1 MVRWYTLENN
11 IPVPLSGIEEF
22 IKREQ
27 ESLSNYVVKQQHVG
41 NIYISTLF
49 LGFDHSWGDAP
60 KPILWE
66 TMIFGSKY
74 GFYQDRYST
83 YDEALKGH
91 KAAVELARRERYGVL
106 YYICS
111 RVLNWISMRFKH

>member
-1 MVRWYTLENN
+1 MKHYILKDKLP
-11 IPVPLSGIEEF
+11 ILASHIEYLNWADN
-22 IKREQ
+22 
-27 ESLSNYVVKQQHVG
+27 SLDVAVKQQHVG
-41 NIYISTLF
+41 KIYISTVF

-106 YYICS
+106 YHICN